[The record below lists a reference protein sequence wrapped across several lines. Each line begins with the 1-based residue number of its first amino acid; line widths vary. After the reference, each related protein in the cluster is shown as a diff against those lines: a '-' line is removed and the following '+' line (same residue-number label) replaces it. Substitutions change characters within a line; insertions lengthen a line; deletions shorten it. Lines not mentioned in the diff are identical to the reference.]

1 MKISDFSLIGRLLI
15 WSVISFNYALTA
27 DPTMLLHEVWNKIL
41 FLMKHMDYRGG
52 NNEVSL

>member
-15 WSVISFNYALTA
+15 WSVISLIYVVTLI
-27 DPTMLLHEVWNKIL
+27 LLCCYMWSGTKKIV
-41 FLMKHMDYRGG
+41 MKHMDYRGG